1 MPSPPQNDFDP
12 QQAGLLSHYGE
23 EARFQ
28 IKKRMCD
35 DWRATDIKLPT
46 YMNLV
51 ARFIEKTGIQ
61 EAWLAKLSHQ
71 TMAKMIAGTSTPR
84 HEFWACLHMYLIK
97 KYGPLS
103 ITPSVTDADILGQ
116 SITRFATTE
125 NMDGLAGNYPI
136 ADHTMLSLSEAD
148 DQHYAYAALKITQP
162 ASDDFY
168 VAMTTRLEGLAVKS
182 GNAESLLL
190 LKNTEDSS
198 FHYQAVRLNYAGS

>member
-51 ARFIEKTGIQ
+51 ARFIEKTGIP
-61 EAWLAKLSHQ
+61 ESWLAKLSHQ

-84 HEFWACLHMYLIK
+84 HEFWACLHMYLMK
-97 KYGPLS
+97 KYGPFS

-116 SITRFATTE
+116 SITRFATTD
-125 NMDGLAGNYPI
+125 NMDGLAGSHAI
-136 ADHTMLSLSEAD
+136 ADHAMLSISKAD

-162 ASDDFY
+162 ASDEFY
-168 VAMTTRLEGLAVKS
+168 VAMTRRLEGVAVTLKS
-182 GNAESLLL
+182 GETQLL
-190 LKNTEDSS
+190 LKSADDKSLHTKI
-198 FHYQAVRLNYAGS
+198 VRLNHA